1 MTIRNIGLTFLEAK
15 KFKIVAGLV
24 LGEDLLPHRQL
35 SFHCVLTLWKGRR
48 RGELALCGVF
58 CKGTNPSHEG
68 PTLMTLSPPKGPP
81 PHSITVE
88 LRISTHEFWQG
99 TQTFSSQEGQ
109 C

>member
-1 MTIRNIGLTFLEAK
+1 MTIRNICLTFLEAK

-68 PTLMTLSPPKGPP
+68 PTLMTLSPPKGYSKD
-81 PHSITVE
+81 HRT
-88 LRISTHEFWQG
+88 G
-99 TQTFSSQEGQ
+99 G
-109 C
+109 